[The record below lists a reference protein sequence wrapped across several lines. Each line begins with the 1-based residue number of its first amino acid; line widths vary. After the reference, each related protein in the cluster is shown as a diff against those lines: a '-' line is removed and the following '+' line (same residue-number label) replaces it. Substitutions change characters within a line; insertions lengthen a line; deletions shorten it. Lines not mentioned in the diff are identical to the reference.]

1 MKKVAAVL
9 SNFKVCWKF
18 KILYLQ
24 KIRHKWKTIFLCCQ
38 YKCCLKRQYK
48 CYLKKKEVFCDWQN
62 INSLYNHWFMIS
74 LILQGYGQCIETFIT
89 ESQLGAYLRPDPF
102 DDVLPLCTRSSEVIA
117 EVFSNPDTVM
127 AKLVQNIFHG
137 KLQVDSGY
145 SNHIP
150 FHDFCSSSDN
160 ATPSNPPFHCILPEG
175 TSNVIFII

>member
-1 MKKVAAVL
+1 
-9 SNFKVCWKF
+9 
-18 KILYLQ
+18 
-24 KIRHKWKTIFLCCQ
+24 
-38 YKCCLKRQYK
+38 
-48 CYLKKKEVFCDWQN
+48 
-62 INSLYNHWFMIS
+62 MIS

-145 SNHIP
+145 SHHIP
-150 FHDFCSSSDN
+150 FYELCSSSDS

-175 TSNVIFII
+175 TYQMSNLSYKTVSLFMHRSFVQLLMLIAYLLPLIKNNEIKAMFACTFILICFLVRVTLLPDWII